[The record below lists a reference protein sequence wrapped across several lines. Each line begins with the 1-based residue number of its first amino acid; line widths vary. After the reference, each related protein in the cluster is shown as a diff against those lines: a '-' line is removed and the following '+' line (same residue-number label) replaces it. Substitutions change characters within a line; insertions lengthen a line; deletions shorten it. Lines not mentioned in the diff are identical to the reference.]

1 MHTCQVLPEGYR
13 EYYSVDLQKDKK
25 TALFVNVLS
34 AILALV
40 VGIPMHFHYPIWHLF
55 DMSDGFGP
63 YLTRMA
69 VFIVSIFAYICLH
82 ELTHAAVM
90 KYYGAKKVRFGFTG
104 LYAYAGSVEDYFAKI
119 PYIHTA
125 IAPVIV
131 WGIVFLIL
139 SLFLKGAWLWIVY
152 ALQILNVSGAAGD
165 LFVAVKF
172 SRFPEDILVQDTG
185 VDMTVYSKEEA
196 AHEL

>member
-13 EYYSVDLQKDKK
+13 EYYSVDLQKNKK
-25 TALFVNVLS
+25 TAIFVNVLS
-34 AILALV
+34 VVLALI
-40 VGIPMHFHYPIWHLF
+40 VGIPMHLHYPIWHLF
-55 DMSDGFGP
+55 DVSDGFGP

-69 VFIVSIFAYICLH
+69 VLFVSIFAYICLH

-104 LYAYAGSVEDYFAKI
+104 LYAYAGSLEDYFSKI

-125 IAPVIV
+125 LAPVIV
-131 WGIVFLIL
+131 WGIVFLVL
-139 SLFLKGAWLWIVY
+139 SLLLKGQWLWIAY
-152 ALQILNVSGAAGD
+152 FLQILNFSGAAGD

-172 SRFPEDILVQDTG
+172 SRFPSDIFVRDTG
-185 VDMTVYSKEEA
+185 IDMTVYSREDPVN
-196 AHEL
+196 EL